1 MTNRV
6 FLYLYRMKNIFMLV
20 VVLNSLQLFSQQQYF
35 VKDKVTSESVPF
47 AKIYPE
53 NSSPFLA
60 DIDGVFTLSNE
71 IRQIEIKVSGFKDT
85 LINLSFVE
93 KNTIY
98 LRPIVQEIQEV
109 VATAGENPAHRI
121 IDKVIANR
129 KKNHPLEKD
138 AFQYDSYSKFIF
150 DIDREFLAAISDS
163 TSDSSLI
170 RMKEFFDQQHLF
182 LLESSST
189 RSFYPPARDKEV
201 IKAYKVSGFSD
212 PMFSTFANE
221 LQSFSFYENQVQLLG
236 KNYLNPIAFG
246 GTNRYLFI
254 LQDTT
259 ITGKD
264 TTFTIFYRPRKG
276 KNFDGMTGHLYI
288 NTNNYAIEKVTA
300 SPYSDTTG
308 IALKIVQEYL
318 FTNEKKWFPYK
329 LSTELSMPMAITM
342 EGMQIIG
349 KGSTYI
355 RDVTFDRSKIEKAYF
370 DNVSVIIDDNA
381 AELKEIEWDT
391 LRQFSITD
399 MERQTYVAMDS
410 IVKENKLDR
419 MVVAMKVLAE
429 GKIPMGYFN
438 FDLYRLLNF
447 NQYEGYRFGAGL
459 ETSKKLMK
467 PIVLGGYIG
476 WANRDK
482 EWKYGGYATAHLYRK
497 VGLKLDLRFQQDLI
511 ERGSTGFQRGA
522 FNLGGTEMYRGFFQ
536 VNMDRQRLGEIA
548 LSGFIKGN
556 IKLNIAGNYQRVEF
570 TKDYR
575 FFSTD
580 GILPSIYRTDL
591 AEVSSE
597 LTWNIREKVM
607 MIGDQR
613 ISKGTIY
620 PKIRLRAAKGI
631 SGIYDAAFDYYRFNA
646 DISQSFPIFATG
658 TFSWN
663 LSAGQTIGDVPLFL
677 LQMGNGTGRAWNLS
691 VKNSFETM
699 IPGEFYHTK
708 QVGLFTRMDFTK
720 FKTKAKWNEP
730 QIALHHAI
738 GYGEMSNKDW
748 HSTDFRS
755 MDKGFF
761 EGGLIVNDVLVSG
774 FTGIGIGGFYR
785 YGYYADSD
793 WKKNIYPKI
802 CVTFGL

>member
-1 MTNRV
+1 
-6 FLYLYRMKNIFMLV
+6 MKRILILFA
-20 VVLNSLQLFSQQQYF
+20 VLISIQAFSQRQFF
-35 VKDKVTSESVPF
+35 VREQGTSESIPF
-47 AKIYPE
+47 AKIFPE
-53 NSSPFLA
+53 NGSPFLS
-60 DIDGVFTLSNE
+60 DIDGMFNLPEQVRSV
-71 IRQIEIKVSGFKDT
+71 EIKVSGFKDS
-85 LINLSFVE
+85 LIDLSTV
-93 KNTIY
+93 KDQVIY
-98 LRPIVQEIQEV
+98 LRPMIQEIQEV

-121 IDKVIANR
+121 IDLVIANR
-129 KKNHPLEKD
+129 KKNNPLEND
-138 AFQYDSYSKFIF
+138 PFQYDSYSKFIF
-150 DIDREFLAAISDS
+150 DIDREFLKTISD
-163 TSDSSLI
+163 TSQESSLL
-170 RMKEFFDQQHLF
+170 RLKQFFEQQHLF
-182 LLESSST
+182 ILESSST
-189 RSFYPPARDKEV
+189 RSFLPPSRDKEV
-201 IKAYKVSGFSD
+201 IKAYKVSGFTD

-288 NTNNYAIEKVTA
+288 NTNKYAIEKVTA
-300 SPYSDTTG
+300 SPYQDSTG
-308 IALKIVQEYL
+308 TELKIIQEYL
-318 FTNEKKWFPYK
+318 FTSEKKWFPYK
-329 LSTELSMPMAITM
+329 LSTELTLPAGISV
-342 EGMQIIG
+342 EGMKIIG

-355 RDVTFDRSKIEKAYF
+355 RDVTFDKNEIEKIYF
-370 DNVSVIIDDNA
+370 DNVSVVIDEDA
-381 AELKEIEWDT
+381 ADLKENEWDT

-399 MERQTYVAMDS
+399 MEKQTYLAMDS

-429 GKIPMGYFN
+429 GKIPMGYVN

-467 PIVLGGYIG
+467 PIILGGYFG

-482 EWKYGGYATAHLYRK
+482 EWKYGGYATAHIYRK
-497 VGLKLDLRFQQDLI
+497 IGLKLDLRFQQDLI
-511 ERGSTGFQRGA
+511 ERGSPGFQRGA
-522 FNLGGTEMYRGFFQ
+522 FTLGGSEMYRGFYQ

-548 LSGFIKGN
+548 LSGHIKGN
-556 IKLNIAGNYQRVEF
+556 IKLNIAGNYQRIEF

-575 FFSTD
+575 FFSTN
-580 GILPSIYRTDL
+580 GILPSIHRTDL
-591 AEVSSE
+591 AEISAE
-597 LTWNIREKVM
+597 LTWNIREQVM
-607 MIGDQR
+607 MVGDQR
-613 ISKGTIY
+613 ISKGTNY
-620 PKIRLRAAKGI
+620 PKIKVRVAKGI

-646 DISQSFPIFATG
+646 DISQSFPIFAAG

-663 LSAGQTIGDVPLFL
+663 LNAGQTIGDVPLFL
-677 LQMGNGTGRAWNLS
+677 LQMGNGTGRPWNLS

-730 QIALHHAI
+730 QFALHHAI
-738 GYGEMSNKDW
+738 GYGEMPNKDW
-748 HSTDFRS
+748 HSMDFRS

-761 EGGLIVNDVLVSG
+761 EGGLIVNNILVSG

>member
-1 MTNRV
+1 M
-6 FLYLYRMKNIFMLV
+6 
-20 VVLNSLQLFSQQQYF
+20 VLSQQQYF
-35 VKDKVTSESVPF
+35 VKDQVTLESIPF

-53 NSSPFLA
+53 NNSPFLA
-60 DIDGVFTLSNE
+60 DIDGAFALSNE
-71 IRQIEIKVSGFKDT
+71 IRTLEIKVSGFKDS
-85 LINLSFVE
+85 LIDLSIV
-93 KNTIY
+93 KDHIIY
-98 LRPIVQEIQEV
+98 LRPVVQEIQEV

-121 IDKVIANR
+121 MDLVIANR
-129 KKNHPLEKD
+129 KKNHPLEND

-150 DIDREFLAAISDS
+150 DIDREFLAKIPDTTSDS
-163 TSDSSLI
+163 TMI
-170 RMKEFFDQQHLF
+170 RLKEFFDDQHLF

-189 RSFYPPARDKEV
+189 RSFIPPSRDKEV

-288 NTNNYAIEKVTA
+288 NTNNYAIEKVIA
-300 SPYSDTTG
+300 SPYIDSS
-308 IALKIVQEYL
+308 AFNLKIVQEYQ
-318 FTNEKKWFPYK
+318 FTNDTKWFPVK
-329 LSTELSMPMAITM
+329 LSTELAMPLAVTV
-342 EGMQIIG
+342 EGLQIIG

-355 RDVTFDRSKIEKAYF
+355 KDVTFDKDKIDKGYY
-370 DNVSVIIDDNA
+370 DNVSVVIDEDA
-381 AELKEIEWDT
+381 AELKDEEWDT
-391 LRQFSITD
+391 LRQYSITD
-399 MERQTYVAMDS
+399 MERQTYVGLDS
-410 IVKENKLDR
+410 VVKENKLDR

-447 NQYEGYRFGAGL
+447 NQYEGYRIGAGL

-467 PIVLGGYIG
+467 PIVLGGYFG

-482 EWKYGGYATAHLYRK
+482 EWKYGGYVTAHLYRK
-497 VGLKLDLRFQQDLI
+497 IGLKLDLRFQQDLI
-511 ERGSTGFQRGA
+511 ERGAPGFQRGA
-522 FNLGGTEMYRGFFQ
+522 FNLGGTEMYRGFYQ
-536 VNMDRQRLGEIA
+536 VNMDRQRLGEVA
-548 LSGFIKGN
+548 LSGYIKGN

-591 AEVSSE
+591 AEISTE

-607 MIGDQR
+607 MVGDQR
-613 ISKGTIY
+613 ISKGTVY
-620 PKIRLRAAKGI
+620 PKIRFRAAKGI
-631 SGIYDAAFDYYRFNA
+631 SGIYDAAFDYYRFNV
-646 DISQSFPIFATG
+646 DISQSFPIYASG
-658 TFSWN
+658 VFSWN
-663 LSAGQTIGDVPLFL
+663 LTGGQTIGDVPLFL
-677 LQMGNGTGRAWNLS
+677 LQMVNGTGRDWNLS

-738 GYGEMSNKDW
+738 GYGEMPNKDW

-761 EGGLIVNDVLVSG
+761 EGGLIFNNILTSG
-774 FTGIGIGGFYR
+774 SAGLGLGVFYR
-785 YGYYADSD
+785 YGNYADSD
-793 WKKNIYPKI
+793 WKKNIYPKM